1 MMRISDDMD
10 AAIKY
15 AIRFGEIAVKKGF
28 ISKQQLREALEEQIS
43 NEPSLRLRPRKLIG
57 EILSELGWITQSQI
71 SEVLKEMN
79 EE

>member
-57 EILSELGWITQSQI
+57 EILSELGWMTQNQI

>member
-1 MMRISDDMD
+1 MMRISDDMG

-43 NEPSLRLRPRKLIG
+43 NEPYLRLRPRKLIG
-57 EILSELGWITQSQI
+57 EILSELGWMTQSQI
-71 SEVLKEMN
+71 SVVLKEMN